1 MSGVAAEALGYAASA
16 LIAVSLMMT
25 SVLRLRVVNLI
36 GSVAFLV
43 YGVLIGAVPVVVA
56 NVVIVVVNLV
66 FLRRL
71 LFVSEAFGVLAVP
84 HDSPVLLRFM
94 DRYSSDMATFFDPH
108 EPSPGDLCLL
118 VFDDLMPVGLFVGS
132 DDGAARMR
140 VEIDYATPGYRDL
153 GLGRFFYRDRAEEL
167 SARGYHSLISDP
179 GTGAHRRYLEHMG
192 FIPEGD
198 QLVRD
203 LIL

>member
-1 MSGVAAEALGYAASA
+1 MSGIAAEALGYAASA

-71 LFVSEAFGVLAVP
+71 LFVSEAFGVLRLAP
-84 HDSPVLLRFM
+84 TYLR
-94 DRYSSDMATFFDPH
+94 
-108 EPSPGDLCLL
+108 
-118 VFDDLMPVGLFVGS
+118 VF
-132 DDGAARMR
+132 
-140 VEIDYATPGYRDL
+140 
-153 GLGRFFYRDRAEEL
+153 
-167 SARGYHSLISDP
+167 P
-179 GTGAHRRYLEHMG
+179 GTLLTQR
-192 FIPEGD
+192 EGE
-198 QLVRD
+198 LLTWRA
-203 LIL
+203 